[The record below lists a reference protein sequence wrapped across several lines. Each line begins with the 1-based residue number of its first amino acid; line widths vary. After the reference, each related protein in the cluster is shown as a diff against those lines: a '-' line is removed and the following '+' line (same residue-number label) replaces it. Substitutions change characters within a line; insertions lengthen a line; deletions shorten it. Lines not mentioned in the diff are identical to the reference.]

1 MVVLKVCSAVF
12 FFLAH
17 CCYIPPK
24 VDVVVEEEIVKT
36 NGDVNPSYHDSSN
49 VIDNCNDKTES
60 ETGNMTESKNKPNR
74 EETTAL

>member
-1 MVVLKVCSAVF
+1 MVVLKVCSALF

-24 VDVVVEEEIVKT
+24 VDAVEEKIVKT

-49 VIDNCNDKTES
+49 EIDNYNEKTEPG
-60 ETGNMTESKNKPNR
+60 TGNMTESKNKPNGK
-74 EETTAL
+74 ETTAL